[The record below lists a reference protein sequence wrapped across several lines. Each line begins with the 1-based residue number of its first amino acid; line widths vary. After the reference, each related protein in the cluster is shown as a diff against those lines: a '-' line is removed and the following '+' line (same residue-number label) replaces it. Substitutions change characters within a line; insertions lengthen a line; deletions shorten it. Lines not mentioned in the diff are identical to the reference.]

1 MLTDIYFHSLFIIFY
16 VSYTVQSNTLYI
28 PTQNISLSAC
38 RILDRFICTY
48 CCRIPAALLRDLPA
62 GHTQL
67 KLLFPGIHLAPF
79 LHGLA
84 KHSFR
89 FSVQNLPVN
98 PGYKQGRNDY
108 CLKADICLNGH
119 KYK

>member
-1 MLTDIYFHSLFIIFY
+1 MSDIRQ
-16 VSYTVQSNTLYI
+16 V
-28 PTQNISLSAC
+28 
-38 RILDRFICTY
+38 